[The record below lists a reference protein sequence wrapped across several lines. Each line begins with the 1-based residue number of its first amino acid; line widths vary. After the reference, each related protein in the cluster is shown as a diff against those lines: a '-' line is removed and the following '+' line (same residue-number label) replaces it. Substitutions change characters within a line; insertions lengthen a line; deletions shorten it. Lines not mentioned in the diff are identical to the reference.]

1 MAILSKGIT
10 LSYKKTEENDYTVLT
25 NLQEIPDLGGDTEG
39 IDITTLADSAFMYM
53 DGLKEYGDSLEFIF
67 LYDRAQ
73 FMELNEITDLTSWK
87 VTLPDGASCSFDGMG
102 SVKLSGVGVNAP
114 LTYVLGIKPMSEMT
128 WAIA

>member
-10 LSYKKTEENDYTVLT
+10 LSYKKSEQSDYTVLT

-73 FMELNEITDLTSWK
+73 FMELNAMTDLASWK

-102 SVKLSGVGVNAP
+102 SVKLAGVGVNAP
-114 LTYVLGIKPMSEMT
+114 LTYTLGIKPMSAMT
-128 WAIA
+128 WANA